1 MRTAGEDENTPVR
14 LIAFVDDNPLQS
26 MTILQEQ
33 EREYWMSY
41 IIKRE
46 YPGIE
51 IIVK

>member
-14 LIAFVDDNPLQS
+14 LIAFVGDNPLQS

-33 EREYWMSY
+33 EWENWMSN
-41 IIKRE
+41 IKRE